1 MFGEP
6 KKDLSGSEPLYV
18 TGGLFHYIK
27 TNVMSITSPDKF
39 KVGTINEIL
48 GAMADKGSAGNKVM
62 LTGSGFNAKLN
73 DNAIKTF
80 AGGGGSL
87 LKEFGISLDK
97 IDTEYGE
104 LNIMYDPVLSSVY
117 PNTAV
122 IIDLDELLL
131 HFIEETKMDTNIQS
145 DGYDGVVDTFLT
157 DCGLEVSN
165 EECHGILTLNF

>member
-1 MFGEP
+1 M
-6 KKDLSGSEPLYV
+6 K
-18 TGGLFHYIK
+18 
-27 TNVMSITSPDKF
+27 
-39 KVGTINEIL
+39 
-48 GAMADKGSAGNKVM
+48 
-62 LTGSGFNAKLN
+62 
-73 DNAIKTF
+73 
-80 AGGGGSL
+80 
-87 LKEFGISLDK
+87 LDK

-157 DCGLEVSN
+157 ELRNCGKLLQVTETGVILPDDKDVPFYEVVLESGTDDTYLVTGN
-165 EECHGILTLNF
+165 IKHFPPEMFIVTPARFIEIVEMLAEI